1 MTGRIVQISVA
12 PRGGVP
18 KAAVP
23 AADVTPG
30 GLAGN
35 AVAHPGIHG
44 GPARALCLY
53 SEEHILA
60 LQKEGHPIRPG
71 STGENVTIAG
81 IDWSGVAPGMI
92 LQLGHVVRIEVSSAA
107 APCQQISASFA
118 DGDSMRISQK
128 KHPGWSRWYARVLI
142 PGKIEAGD
150 PVRIVR

>member
-1 MTGRIVQISVA
+1 MTGRIVQVSVS

-18 KAAVP
+18 KSAVP
-23 AADVTPG
+23 AAEVTPG
-30 GLAGN
+30 GITGD

-44 GPARALCLY
+44 GPDRALCLY

-60 LQKEGHPIRPG
+60 LQREGHPIRPG
-71 STGENVTIAG
+71 STGENVTLAG

-92 LQLGHVVRIEVSSAA
+92 LQLGGAVRIEVTGPA
-107 APCQQISASFA
+107 APCKQISGSFA

-142 PGKIEAGD
+142 PGRIEAGD
-150 PVRIVR
+150 PVRVIR